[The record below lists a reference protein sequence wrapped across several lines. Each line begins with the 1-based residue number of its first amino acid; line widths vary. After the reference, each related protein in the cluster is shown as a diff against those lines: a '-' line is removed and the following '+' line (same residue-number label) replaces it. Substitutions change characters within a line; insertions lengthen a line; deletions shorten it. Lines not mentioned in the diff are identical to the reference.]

1 MRWLTTMMLAGLAC
15 GFVPGGRAEEAPAAE
30 MPAAEVPAADGYA
43 QAVELLQEGIV
54 FEAIN
59 ELERYTRAYPDH
71 EGARMLLARSL
82 RRVRRDSRAAE
93 ELSHVIRLN
102 PSNME
107 AQRLLTRLRVEIGQR
122 LDRRDRDAVL
132 RYARLCAIPESYDRS
147 ADYYRLALELGDD
160 ASVHLEFG
168 RMLSW
173 AGHHAESA
181 LHYERFLK
189 SNPANAEALLELGR
203 VYNSSGLFT
212 QAVAVFERCLA
223 EEPEHVAAS
232 LDLARALI
240 WSGREAEAETRL
252 RAMERKQVGGEV
264 PLLLLASIARIRN
277 RVLDEHALLRQVL
290 VLVPAHAEA
299 LARVAALEQGSLLD
313 EARLLARLEAAPDDM
328 EARRRLADLY
338 ISAHRHGDA
347 LYQLNMIR
355 EAVPDDLAVM
365 KRLRAVRAEEMRR
378 VMAQVDA
385 FRRMRDAERQREI
398 ERIERWLAKN
408 TGDMKSRQR
417 LAELHAESG
426 NHAEAVVHL
435 EWLQAAAPGNASIQ
449 QTLYRTQLLL
459 AERVQAADE
468 ATLTEPSTTGT
479 P

>member
-1 MRWLTTMMLAGLAC
+1 MVLVLAGLAG
-15 GFVPGGRAEEAPAAE
+15 GFVPGGWAEDTPAT
-30 MPAAEVPAADGYA
+30 DGYA
-43 QAVELLQEGIV
+43 KAVELLQEGIV

-71 EGARMLLARSL
+71 EDARMLLARSL
-82 RRVRRDSRAAE
+82 RRVRRDARAAE

-102 PSNME
+102 PGNME

-122 LDRRDRDAVL
+122 LDRSDRDAVL

-160 ASVHLEFG
+160 VAVHLEFA
-168 RMLSW
+168 RMLAW
-173 AGHHAESA
+173 AGRYAESA
-181 LHYERFLK
+181 LHYESFLK
-189 SNPANAEALLELGR
+189 SNPVNIEVLLELGR
-203 VYNSSGLFT
+203 VCNSSGLFT
-212 QAVAVFERCLA
+212 QAVDVFERCLA
-223 EEPEHVAAS
+223 EQPEHVPAS

-240 WSGREAEAETRL
+240 WSGREAEAEERL

-277 RVLDEHALLRQVL
+277 RVLDEYTLLQQVL
-290 VLVPAHAEA
+290 ARVPTHAEA
-299 LARVAALEQGSLLD
+299 LARVAALEKGSLLD
-313 EARLLARLEAAPDDM
+313 EARLLRHLETAPEDV
-328 EARRRLADLY
+328 EARRKLADLY
-338 ISAHRHGDA
+338 IAASRHGDA

-385 FRRMRDAERQREI
+385 FRSMRAAERQREI
-398 ERIERWLAKN
+398 ARIERWLGQN
-408 TGDMKSRQR
+408 TNDMKSRLR
-417 LAELHAESG
+417 LAELYADGG
-426 NHAEAVVHL
+426 NYAEAVVHL
-435 EWLQAAAPGNASIQ
+435 EWLQAAAPGNAHIQ

-459 AERVQAADE
+459 AERLQQPDE
-468 ATLTEPSTTGT
+468 ANQTEPSTTGT

>member
-1 MRWLTTMMLAGLAC
+1 MRWLTTMVLVLAGLA
-15 GFVPGGRAEEAPAAE
+15 GGLVPGGRAEDAP
-30 MPAAEVPAADGYA
+30 VTDGYT
-43 QAVELLQEGIV
+43 QAVKLLQEGIV

-59 ELERYTRAYPDH
+59 ELERYTRAHPDH
-71 EGARMLLARSL
+71 EDARMLLARSL
-82 RRVRRDSRAAE
+82 RQVRRDARAAE

-102 PSNME
+102 PGNME

-160 ASVHLEFG
+160 VAVHLEFA

-173 AGHHAESA
+173 AGRYAESS

-189 SNPANAEALLELGR
+189 SNPANTDALLELGR
-203 VYNSSGLFT
+203 VYNASGLFT

-223 EEPEHVAAS
+223 VQPEHVAAS
-232 LDLARALI
+232 FDLARALI
-240 WSGREAEAETRL
+240 WSGREAEAEERL
-252 RAMERKQVGGEV
+252 RTMERKQVGGEV

-277 RVLDEHALLRQVL
+277 RVLDEHALLQQVL
-290 VLVPAHAEA
+290 VMVPAHAEA
-299 LARVAALEQGSLLD
+299 LARIAVLEQGSLLD
-313 EARLLARLEAAPDDM
+313 EARLLRRLEEAPA
-328 EARRRLADLY
+328 EVESRRKLADLY
-338 ISAHRHGDA
+338 ITAHRHGDA

-385 FRRMRDAERQREI
+385 FRSMRDAERQREI
-398 ERIERWLAKN
+398 ARIERWLGQNA
-408 TGDMKSRQR
+408 GDMKGRLR
-417 LAELHAESG
+417 LAELYADGG
-426 NHAEAVVHL
+426 NYAEAVVHL
-435 EWLQAAAPGNASIQ
+435 EWLQAAAPGNAHID

-459 AERVQAADE
+459 AERLQPPNE
-468 ATLTEPSTTGT
+468 ATLAEPLTAGT

>member
-1 MRWLTTMMLAGLAC
+1 MRRLTSMVLVLAGLTG
-15 GFVPGGRAEEAPAAE
+15 GFAPGGWAEDAP
-30 MPAAEVPAADGYA
+30 PADGPSADGYA

-59 ELERYTRAYPDH
+59 ELERYTQAHADH
-71 EGARMLLARSL
+71 EDARMLLARSL
-82 RRVRRDSRAAE
+82 RRVRRDARAAE

-102 PSNME
+102 PGNME

-160 ASVHLEFG
+160 VAVHLEFA

-173 AGHHAESA
+173 AGHYAQSA

-189 SNPANAEALLELGR
+189 SNPANADALLELGR
-203 VYNSSGLFT
+203 VYNASGLFT
-212 QAVAVFERCLA
+212 QAVTVLERCLA
-223 EEPEHVAAS
+223 EQPEHVAAS

-240 WSGREAEAETRL
+240 WSGREAEAEDRL
-252 RAMERKQVGGEV
+252 RVMERKQVGGEV
-264 PLLLLASIARIRN
+264 PLLLQASIARIRN
-277 RVLDEHALLRQVL
+277 RVLDEHALLQQVL
-290 VLVPAHAEA
+290 VLVPTHAEA

-313 EARLLARLEAAPDDM
+313 EARLLKRLEAAPDDV
-328 EARRRLADLY
+328 ESRRKLADLY
-338 ISAHRHGDA
+338 IAANRHGDA

-385 FRRMRDAERQREI
+385 FRSMREAERQREV
-398 ERIERWLAKN
+398 ERIERWLGENA
-408 TGDMKSRQR
+408 GDMKSRLR
-417 LAELHAESG
+417 LAELHADGG
-426 NHAEAVVHL
+426 NFAEAVVHL
-435 EWLQAAAPGNASIQ
+435 EWLQAAEPGNAHIQ
-449 QTLYRTQLLL
+449 QTLYRMQLLL
-459 AERVQAADE
+459 AERQRQPDA
-468 ATLTEPSTTGT
+468 ATLAEPSTAGT